1 MIAMIINII
10 IVMLTMILIIFAIPT
25 HLWARSMHADICGP
39 NGFARMGACCAHIRS
54 CVQLL
59 RFRRSSAVLGPAVL
73 QSSVLRSCSP
83 SVPRSCSPS
92 VLRSS
97 VLQSLGPAAM
107 ADREVAWRA
116 LEALFGSEV
125 RRPGSRPYKFNV
137 VRVCG
142 LSDRLTGS
150 WGSQRI
156 CRLQRHFFGSRSVRH
171 SGSFFQGPLPE
182 F

>member
-1 MIAMIINII
+1 MQY
-10 IVMLTMILIIFAIPT
+10 L
-25 HLWARSMHADICGP
+25 HICGLAP
-39 NGFARMGACCAHIRS
+39 CMQISVGPMASHVWVHVVLTSVACCAHIRS

-73 QSSVLRSCSP
+73 QS
-83 SVPRSCSPS
+83 
-92 VLRSS
+92 
-97 VLQSLGPAAM
+97 LGPAAM
-107 ADREVAWRA
+107 ADREVAWA
-116 LEALFGSEV
+116 SLEALFGSEV